1 VSDAATKPA
10 ALQRPKTLGKLC
22 GSPRKRE
29 LARVYRMAR
38 EAAGLTQR
46 ELADRLGIQQKH
58 VALCEL
64 ADEPHTFTTAH
75 LIDGPTEWSLP
86 IMRGVIGHHRAQ
98 ILEAVE
104 TVSETH
110 AVLLAETTGECMGVM
125 HAQSLLIA
133 KLNAQA
139 DDGQPA
145 ELEIVQSKA
154 RGGLKALLRVE
165 RKATVALMRARGG
178 K

>member
-1 VSDAATKPA
+1 VALVNPKPEDMP
-10 ALQRPKTLGKLC
+10 RPKLLGKLC
-22 GSPRKRE
+22 GSSRKRE
-29 LARVYRMAR
+29 LARLYRSAR
-38 EAAGLTQR
+38 DAAGLTQR
-46 ELADRLGIQQKH
+46 ELADRLGVQQKH
-58 VALCEL
+58 VACCEL
-64 ADEPHTFTTAH
+64 DAEPHTFTTAH
-75 LIDGPTEWSLP
+75 LVDGPTEWALP
-86 IMRGVIGHHRAQ
+86 IVRGIIGHHRAQ
-98 ILEAVE
+98 LLEGVDAVPE
-104 TVSETH
+104 SH